1 MAQPLMGGRFD
12 KCDYT
17 IRNPTKIEQ
26 GQDSINTNCQAE
38 MTVIEVENNLTSCQN
53 MSRRNDIEE
62 KCGLTVLSK
71 SMKINGG
78 WRVDYGENTI
88 DFAV

>member
-1 MAQPLMGGRFD
+1 
-12 KCDYT
+12 
-17 IRNPTKIEQ
+17 
-26 GQDSINTNCQAE
+26 

-53 MSRRNDIEE
+53 MSRHNDNER
-62 KCGLTVLSK
+62 KFGLTVLSK

-78 WRVDYGENTI
+78 WRLDYGENTI